1 MYCLPGDVRDVLYPG
16 TATTVSSGAAN
27 LDSEFLLQFIAEAEN
42 EVNARLAVRYTV
54 PFPDD
59 TVPQVVATITRDL
72 AAFYADASNRGQ
84 LAYSGQFD
92 PILMRRD
99 RASTLLDQLAKGQAE
114 LGQVIVTTDG
124 TDGSHGTDAGRAG
137 VVINTVRGG
146 LTRPGMRGGGGDSL
160 NMGGVDWEYHPWGPY
175 GPYGGWW

>member
-27 LDSEFLLQFIAEAEN
+27 LDSEFLLQFIGEAEN

-59 TVPQVVATITRDL
+59 TVPQVIATITRDL

-99 RASTLLDQLAKGQAE
+99 RASALLDQLAKGQAE
-114 LGQVIVTTDG
+114 LGVVVVDDG
-124 TDGSHGTDAGRAG
+124 DSGNVHATDAGRAG
-137 VVINTVRGG
+137 NVINTVPRLFGPGARG
-146 LTRPGMRGGGGDSL
+146 GGGGDSL
-160 NMGGVDWEYHPWGPY
+160 NMGGVDWEMDPWGPF